1 MDEFILIFKI
11 FFVQNS
17 KSGKELNQLCPQTAA
32 TTFAFPSVFILLLYA
47 YLSVAVGV
55 VVDGFSVL
63 VFQQHVGIIL
73 NQNGYDAPANK

>member
-1 MDEFILIFKI
+1 MDEFILIFEL

-32 TTFAFPSVFILLLYA
+32 TTFAFPSVFILLLCA

>member
-17 KSGKELNQLCPQTAA
+17 KSGKELNQICPQTAA
-32 TTFAFPSVFILLLYA
+32 TTFAFRSVFILLLCA